1 MKKREKRPMGPRQP
15 RLPLENP
22 RLVRLKTKER
32 AKVVAILA
40 QLLREASGLAT
51 KEEEVIITNG
61 AQAAISLC
69 AYFGYG

>member
-1 MKKREKRPMGPRQP
+1 MKNREKRPMGPRQP

-22 RLVRLKTKER
+22 RLVRLEMKER

-51 KEEEVIITNG
+51 KECRDED
-61 AQAAISLC
+61 A
-69 AYFGYG
+69 